1 MPDGNSE
8 QIRHVAEAVAKAT
21 IAEYGRLHPDAP
33 KEAPVPPLVKW
44 LVGAIAA
51 FGSAALIGLGFWLV
65 TSVSNMRET
74 LAVINE
80 RMMGQ
85 DTAQVAR
92 DEEQDRRIRGLEAY
106 HDNRSES

>member
-8 QIRHVAEAVAKAT
+8 QVRAIADVVAKAT
-21 IAEYGRLHPDAP
+21 IAEFNRQHPDTP
-33 KEAPVPPLVKW
+33 KEAPVPPLIKW

-85 DTAQVAR
+85 DTAQFAR

-106 HDNRSES
+106 HSNGSNE